1 MSSESSRNK
10 PTNTNQLVE
19 IKIPIYLVR
28 QLEIFIQTPVAKDL
42 GLTNVES
49 VILHILSDWGDRFR
63 ELQNMD
69 SMGEQTT

>member
-1 MSSESSRNK
+1 MSSESNRNK
-10 PTNTNQLVE
+10 STNSNQLVE
-19 IKIPIYLVR
+19 IKIPICLVR

-69 SMGEQTT
+69 SKGEQTA

>member
-69 SMGEQTT
+69 SMGEQAT

>member
-1 MSSESSRNK
+1 MSSEGRNK

-28 QLEIFIQTPVAKDL
+28 QLEMFIQTPVAKDL
-42 GLTNVES
+42 RLTSIES

-69 SMGEQTT
+69 GKQIA

>member
-1 MSSESSRNK
+1 MSSESNRNK
-10 PTNTNQLVE
+10 STNSNQLVE

-69 SMGEQTT
+69 SKGEQTA